1 MELRKNTSN
10 HHKKTEKYAYLRG
23 KRGQSLFY
31 KPVMQ
36 VVERDFSIISD
47 KFLKYTKLVEQAE
60 EERLIAIIG
69 ALSLEESL
77 DSILE
82 EYIPD
87 YKIIDDFSFLSKIHL
102 MLSLRL
108 VPKHLLHAIDLA
120 RTVRN
125 RFAHNL
131 SIDRFDSLDKETKS
145 KLRTTHKE
153 LFPGDGNNNEELKDI
168 FMKIVESVV
177 IGLGIYASHVK
188 TAKEF
193 IYSKEFWR
201 EVNKRFPKK

>member
-1 MELRKNTSN
+1 MELRKNKSS
-10 HHKKTEKYAYLRG
+10 HHEKTEKYTYLRG

-31 KPVMQ
+31 RPVMQ
-36 VVERDFSIISD
+36 AVERDFSIISD
-47 KFLKYTKLVEQAE
+47 KFLKYRKLVEQAE

-69 ALSLEESL
+69 TLSLEESL
-77 DSILE
+77 DSILK

-87 YKIIDDFSFLSKIHL
+87 YKTIDDFSFLSKINL

-108 VPKHLLHAIDLA
+108 IPKHLLYAIDLA
-120 RTVRN
+120 RIVRN

-131 SIDRFDSLDKETKS
+131 SIGHFDSLDKETKS
-145 KLRTTHKE
+145 TLRATHKE

-201 EVNKRFPKK
+201 EVNKRFPKT